1 MLCFCT
7 TYLEQ
12 GSDLGQQW
20 IESLKLNRGG
30 LILCGVYSA
39 ISLPLFALADFGFAD
54 NVKGQFVF
62 KELAVAPAMALLT
75 YTHLIGPLLEACPWM
90 NSFPV
95 FFALNLAIAYLV
107 GWGFS
112 RLAT

>member
-1 MLCFCT
+1 M
-7 TYLEQ
+7 
-12 GSDLGQQW
+12 
-20 IESLKLNRGG
+20 KLNRAG
-30 LILCGVYSA
+30 LILCAIYAA
-39 ISLPLFALADFGFAD
+39 ISLPLFALADNVFAD
-54 NVKGQFVF
+54 DVKGQVVF

-75 YTHLIGPLLEACPWM
+75 YTHLIGPLLKACPWM